1 MFLGGRQPY
10 EIHKL
15 HQKHGPVV
23 RVAPNEL
30 SFNTYKSWKDIYAK
44 RVGHKPFIKSDFY
57 DGGNFAAEAHS
68 IVSERDPHKHD
79 KMRSYL
85 RDVFSDQYLREQ
97 ESLISDNIDHFITRI
112 GEKGSSIDGVDIVMW
127 FNLATFD
134 IIGSLA
140 FGESFGGI
148 SSGSEHFWVSI
159 IVKSL
164 RLGALADTFK
174 RFPWLGYFAQKAFSG
189 LLKQLIKDTRKHEQY
204 AMDLIR
210 RRIEQS
216 STRKDFLT
224 KMLQGRDND
233 GISDVQLAA
242 HASDFVIAGS
252 ETTATALACI
262 TYHLL
267 KFPEIGLRLQTE
279 VREAFNFYQEING
292 TSTTS
297 LLYLNAVILEGM
309 RVYPPLPFPLP
320 RVVPQGGDVVD
331 GHFIPEGTIVST
343 NPFAA
348 SMSSQNFLNPWKF
361 DPERWLTKDGE
372 DTLGASQPFSL
383 GTRSCLG
390 RSLAWLELR
399 TILAKL
405 YFKYDLK
412 LLDPQL
418 DWHAQSEMHTLWQKP
433 EMRVA
438 IRSRADKS

>member
-1 MFLGGRQPY
+1 
-10 EIHKL
+10 
-15 HQKHGPVV
+15 
-23 RVAPNEL
+23 
-30 SFNTYKSWKDIYAK
+30 
-44 RVGHKPFIKSDFY
+44 
-57 DGGNFAAEAHS
+57 
-68 IVSERDPHKHD
+68 
-79 KMRSYL
+79 MRSYL

-97 ESLISDNIDHFITRI
+97 ESLISDIIDQFITII
-112 GEKGSSIDGVDIVMW
+112 GEKGSSIDGIDIVMW

-174 RFPWLGYFAQKAFSG
+174 RFPWIGYFAQTAFSG

-210 RRIEQS
+210 S
-216 STRKDFLT
+216 
-224 KMLQGRDND
+224 
-233 GISDVQLAA
+233 
-242 HASDFVIAGS
+242 IAGS

-279 VREAFNFYQEING
+279 IREAFNSYQEING

-297 LLYLNAVILEGM
+297 LPCLNAVILEGM

-331 GHFIPEGTIVST
+331 GHFIPEGVSKLEAVDTAIFLSIPANYKVPQTIVST

-361 DPERWLTKDGE
+361 DPERWLRKDGE

-390 RSLAWLELR
+390 KSLAWLELR

-438 IRSRADKS
+438 IVSRADKS

>member
-44 RVGHKPFIKSDFY
+44 RVGHKSFIKSDFY

-79 KMRSYL
+79 EMRSYL
-85 RDVFSDQYLREQ
+85 RDVFSDQYLRDQ
-97 ESLISDNIDHFITRI
+97 ESLISHNIDHFITRI

-210 RRIEQS
+210 RLGFQNLVDHVSWLMYVRRIEQS

-279 VREAFNFYQEING
+279 IREAFNSYQEIDG

-297 LLYLNAVILEGM
+297 LLYLNAVILEAM
-309 RVYPPLPFPLP
+309 RV
-320 RVVPQGGDVVD
+320 PQ
-331 GHFIPEGTIVST
+331 TIVST

-361 DPERWLTKDGE
+361 DPERWLRKDGK

-390 RSLAWLELR
+390 KSLAWLELR

-438 IRSRADKS
+438 IVSRADKS

>member
-1 MFLGGRQPY
+1 
-10 EIHKL
+10 
-15 HQKHGPVV
+15 
-23 RVAPNEL
+23 
-30 SFNTYKSWKDIYAK
+30 
-44 RVGHKPFIKSDFY
+44 
-57 DGGNFAAEAHS
+57 
-68 IVSERDPHKHD
+68 
-79 KMRSYL
+79 MRSYL

-97 ESLISDNIDHFITRI
+97 ESLISDIIDQFITLI
-112 GEKGSSIDGVDIVMW
+112 GEKGSSIDGIDIVMW

-174 RFPWLGYFAQKAFSG
+174 RFPWLGYFAQTAFSG
-189 LLKQLIKDTRKHEQY
+189 LLKQLINDTRKHEQY

-279 VREAFNFYQEING
+279 IREAFNSYQEING

-297 LLYLNAVILEGM
+297 LPYLNAVILEGM

-331 GHFIPEGTIVST
+331 GHFIPEGVSELEAVDAAIFISIPANYKVPQTIVST

-348 SMSSQNFLNPWKF
+348 SMSSQNFLNPWTF
-361 DPERWLTKDGE
+361 DPERWLGKDGE

-390 RSLAWLELR
+390 KSLAWLELR

-412 LLDPQL
+412 LMDPQL

-438 IRSRADKS
+438 IVSRADKS